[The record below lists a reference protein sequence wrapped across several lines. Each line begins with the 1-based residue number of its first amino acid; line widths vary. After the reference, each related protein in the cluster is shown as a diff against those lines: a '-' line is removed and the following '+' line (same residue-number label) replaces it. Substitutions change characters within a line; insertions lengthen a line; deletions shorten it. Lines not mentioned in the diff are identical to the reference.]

1 MKKSL
6 KLFILILT
14 MPIISFSQNISRET
28 KNDSIVSVNTEQL
41 RYSNL
46 IFVEHSKLL
55 EENFILNTLVNNYK
69 LKIDV
74 LEKMDTNK
82 SLQLNSYKELTENYA
97 TQVSDLQK
105 SLKKKQNILKTWKIG
120 CFTIGIGALLYILLK

>member
-1 MKKSL
+1 MKVILL
-6 KLFILILT
+6 KDNFLKDENEDDVIYGALLL
-14 MPIISFSQNISRET
+14 E
-28 KNDSIVSVNTEQL
+28 NDNDEHEL
-41 RYSNL
+41 KA
-46 IFVEHSKLL
+46 EHSKLL
-55 EENFILNTLVNNYK
+55 EENFILNTLVDNYK

-74 LEKMDTNK
+74 LEKMDANK

>member
-46 IFVEHSKLL
+46 IFVEHEELLHKVPLL
-55 EENFILNTLVNNYK
+55 EQQ
-69 LKIDV
+69 IDN
-74 LEKMDTNK
+74 LEKINKSWEHTDSIREHNEQVLIKQNKKLSKTNK
-82 SLQLNSYKELTENYA
+82 IVSISALFVLLWSLIK
-97 TQVSDLQK
+97 
-105 SLKKKQNILKTWKIG
+105 
-120 CFTIGIGALLYILLK
+120 